1 MKNLGRLML
10 VSAVVVIVGC
20 SSGGGGTG
28 VCVSSPAIF
37 GNTYCYS
44 NFDKSEC
51 DDYDAQDV
59 NGGSPWFF
67 HSGQT
72 CADRGLS
79 EGSN

>member
-1 MKNLGRLML
+1 MKTIINML
-10 VSAVVVIVGC
+10 LVTGVAVIAGC
-20 SSGGGGTG
+20 GGGDSTG

-44 NFDKSEC
+44 NFTKAEC

-72 CADRGLS
+72 CSDRGLN